1 MRVLIVEDEERL
13 AQLIQRA
20 LADQGIAGDI
30 APDGHDA
37 LSWLSTATYDA
48 LILDLMLPDIDGLDI
63 CRTIR
68 RQGIQTPILMLTARD
83 TIADRVT
90 GLDAGA
96 DDYLVKPFALA
107 ELHARLRALA
117 RRPANAVDV
126 ILHIGNLT
134 LDPASRRVWRDSS
147 EIELRNKEFSILEH
161 LMRHPDQVLTR
172 SMIADQVWGYDFP
185 SVTNVI
191 DVHIGSLRRKLHDPY
206 PGKLIQTVRG
216 AGYRLS
222 SRP

>member
-13 AQLIQRA
+13 ASLIQRA
-20 LADQGIAGDI
+20 LADKGMASDI
-30 APDGHDA
+30 APDGQDA
-37 LSWLSTATYDA
+37 LSWLSTATYGA
-48 LILDLMLPDIDGLDI
+48 LILDLMLPDIDGLDL

-68 RQGIQTPILMLTARD
+68 QRGIQTPILMLTARD
-83 TIADRVT
+83 TVADRVT

-117 RRPANAVDV
+117 RRPVNTVDV
-126 ILHIGNLT
+126 VLQIGNLR